1 MAAATSALPG
11 WPPLLPSVRSAAG
24 PLIRRQHRWSSHLRA
39 GPRPPFLR
47 SQRRRSSA
55 RPLLP
60 PARRAEAEELKAR
73 KNGGADDNGGVDQL
87 ARRQDH
93 QSELTDAE
101 LHPAE
106 KESPWRGRWSPTAGA
121 ATEEP
126 ARQPASHQL
135 GLGHQLRSGKNPW

>member
-1 MAAATSALPG
+1 MSSLVWMAAATSTLPV

-24 PLIRRQHRWSSHLRA
+24 PLIRRQHRRLSFRPRA

-55 RPLLP
+55 PPLLP

-73 KNGGADDNGGVDQL
+73 KNGGADDNGGVDRL

-93 QSELTDAE
+93 RSELTDAE
-101 LHPAE
+101 LSPAE

-126 ARQPASHQL
+126 ASQPPARI
-135 GLGHQLRSGKNPW
+135 GAPA